1 MTHPL
6 PYFKVLLSLLLLTMS
21 GAMGATAGDQAA
33 ARKIRILYSGNVLA
47 ELEPCG

>member
-6 PYFKVLLSLLLLTMS
+6 PLFSVLLALLLLTLA
-21 GAMGATAGDQAA
+21 GAMEAIAFDRAVAQ
-33 ARKIRILYSGNVLA
+33 KIRILYSGNVLA